1 MDAQS
6 FQYEIFFKGGSTLTV
21 NGYLH
26 VGRDSHLIY
35 ESTANGSKIVAV
47 ISHEECLAI
56 VRQDAVIARPE
67 KN

>member
-1 MDAQS
+1 
-6 FQYEIFFKGGSTLTV
+6 
-21 NGYLH
+21 LH

-47 ISHEECLAI
+47 ISYEECLAI

-67 KN
+67 KK